1 MSEKSR
7 EPKATGSDTQ
17 RARRRNL
24 HTTLSCMLVYLAIHH
39 ALEGAGPCQK
49 TWCDSPHLHSFW
61 SIAPPEASTVHV
73 VCLVEGHPNG
83 PSSKRSKRDCGPRV
97 SRCPKHVRCVQLRRS
112 CQIVVKFL
120 LVRKRG
126 VGQLNSCAEPS
137 KFRTVACYIA
147 WSLRGRK
154 H

>member
-1 MSEKSR
+1 MCACMCAYVREKSR
-7 EPKATGSDTQ
+7 ELKATGSDTQ

-49 TWCDSPHLHSFW
+49 TWCHSPHLHSFW

-83 PSSKRSKRDCGPRV
+83 PSSERSKRDCGPRV
-97 SRCPKHVRCVQLRRS
+97 SKCPKHVCREQLRRS
-112 CQIVVKFL
+112 CQNMS
-120 LVRKRG
+120 
-126 VGQLNSCAEPS
+126 NSPNNLTGLKKGSCQ
-137 KFRTVACYIA
+137 KTV
-147 WSLRGRK
+147 
-154 H
+154 